1 MNDSEL
7 TKTLKRQ
14 LGYTT
19 KALVLSFFL
28 FFVSI
33 WFLPF
38 FVKGIAIITGT
49 LAGVRCGYGLSVTE
63 SEINDIIQNN
73 LYYEG

>member
-1 MNDSEL
+1 MFDSEL

-28 FFVSI
+28 FFVCF
-33 WFLPF
+33 WFLPLFVPF
-38 FVKGIAIITGT
+38 FAIVTGT
-49 LAGVRCGYGLSVTE
+49 LTGIRCGYGLSVTE
-63 SEINDIIQNN
+63 SEINDVIQNN